1 MKGKFPWVSLEIYF
15 ESHEFLKNGLFLE
28 NLRFYFEKRS
38 SMDFWKDIFCSMR
51 FWKMGLFIY
60 LENLFNVQCKPLP
73 WESGYIQHIYLYYN
87 VKPNFLTFGWP
98 HHVASHKFLKS
109 HNFTP
114 HYFNIYFLIEFQF
127 YSIIKPFI
135 RILTHHIFFNIRIY
149 YSIYKIQSYL
159 ISNTKIYSMYK
170 HNINIF

>member
-1 MKGKFPWVSLEIYF
+1 MVFFGKILWITWIFGKLFIFGKFTILFWKEILHGFLERYF
-15 ESHEFLKNGLFLE
+15 LFHEILENGLI
-28 NLRFYFEKRS
+28 Y
-38 SMDFWKDIFCSMR
+38 
-51 FWKMGLFIY
+51 LFIY

-127 YSIIKPFI
+127 YSIIKLSI

-149 YSIYKIQSYL
+149 YSIYKTQS
-159 ISNTKIYSMYK
+159 
-170 HNINIF
+170 